1 MLENKYGEYEAL
13 ENQRILMERMNVE
26 TQEEIDAIIKQ
37 DMEDFVAYADSKMDE
52 SINNYYEFYTEFNSW
67 FDDFFESYTDNL
79 AELAKLNEQFL
90 SLLNVE
96 DYLNGNEM
104 NIGGGLASLGT
115 LSKAD
120 RDAIYAKVD
129 LGEDYSLRMEEAIR
143 DGQYGLAQEYAL
155 LREAKADIMGI
166 TLGQGNYRTNQQVWD
181 DAMEKYG
188 KTYSEEVN
196 NKINDVQND
205 IKTGN
210 DYSRINNDY
219 ASQNLNAANKSNTIL
234 QNQTTQLSNGLTQ
247 TQISIIEQ
255 AGYTIEAIENMKKT
269 LSVSLQTIIESIKNG
284 TNGWI
289 DGSEMSNEEISE
301 ALANGLYIDL
311 GNGVYLDP
319 NKKAPV
325 YNTVDED
332 PGVVGSKAWEQ
343 SVRDSYKQNGI
354 TYGYNSIDDYIASE
368 KKKASSAN
376 THTNSDG
383 SNYTN
388 NGSSYTVTTANGT
401 TTTIKKT
408 NNKNSS
414 SKSPSMERNTD
425 LAGQTV
431 SVGGYT
437 LTYNKNGQCTSKVKN
452 KKNKSYSEGLENG
465 PVTYTGLAMLHGA
478 PSAPEYVLNNDQA
491 YNLLYNLSVAKNA
504 RMAEFDSIKG
514 SNGIQYIVQGDI
526 VLEGVDDPSKFWQEV
541 TTAMGNRWNVTK
553 HK

>member
-37 DMEDFVAYADSKMDE
+37 DMEDFVAYTDSKMDE

-104 NIGGGLASLGT
+104 NISGGLATLGS

-120 RDAIYAKVD
+120 RDAIYAKLD
-129 LGEDYSLRMEEAIR
+129 MSKDYSREMEYAIR
-143 DGQYGLAQEYAL
+143 DENYSLAQEYAL
-155 LREAKADIMGI
+155 LREAKAEKKGI
-166 TLGQGNYRTNQQVWD
+166 TLGQGNYRTNEQVWE

-219 ASQNLNAANKSNTIL
+219 TSQNLNATNKSNTIL
-234 QNQTTQLSNGLTQ
+234 QNQTAQLSNGLTDVQ
-247 TQISIIEQ
+247 VSIIEQ
-255 AGYTIEAIENMKKT
+255 AGYTVEAIEK
-269 LSVSLQTIIESIKNG
+269 LSEELSISVETIVNSIEKEESINSNNSTKYNG
-284 TNGWI
+284 TSDYGFG
-289 DGSEMSNEEISE
+289 DAKYGSDDSSINLNENYT
-301 ALANGLYIDL
+301 ALANEALERGDKEAAEKYAEKANQKTQSSDYTGSIDK
-311 GNGVYLDP
+311 V
-319 NKKAPV
+319 V
-325 YNTVDED
+325 YNEKTGKYE
-332 PGVVGSKAWEQ
+332 GV
-343 SVRDSYKQNGI
+343 
-354 TYGYNSIDDYIASE
+354 
-368 KKKASSAN
+368 KKKGYSS
-376 THTNSDG
+376 
-383 SNYTN
+383 
-388 NGSSYTVTTANGT
+388 
-401 TTTIKKT
+401 
-408 NNKNSS
+408 
-414 SKSPSMERNTD
+414 
-425 LAGQTV
+425 
-431 SVGGYT
+431 
-437 LTYNKNGQCTSKVKN
+437 
-452 KKNKSYSEGLENG
+452 GLRRG
-465 PVTYTGLAMLHGA
+465 PVTYTGLAMLHGT
-478 PSAPEYVLNNDQA
+478 PQEPEYVLNNDQA
-491 YNLLYNLSVAKNA
+491 YNLLYNLSVARNA
-504 RMAEFDSIKG
+504 KMAEFDSIKE
-514 SNGIQYIVQGDI
+514 SNGVQYIVQGDI